1 MLAATAARWMLA
13 MLERDGC
20 VYQDDTVDMLTKA
33 DVGGLL
39 RENTDGNL
47 VLGTQVLSEFKKL
60 SAEAVWIKPDRYWR
74 WRVEEDELG
83 REQRG

>member
-1 MLAATAARWMLA
+1 

-20 VYQDDTVDMLTKA
+20 VYQDDTVDMLTKVGAENLLQGNA
-33 DVGGLL
+33 DGSPVS
-39 RENTDGNL
+39 
-47 VLGTQVLSEFKKL
+47 GTSVLSEFKKI
-60 SAEAVWIKPDRYWR
+60 SAGDVWTKPDRHWR